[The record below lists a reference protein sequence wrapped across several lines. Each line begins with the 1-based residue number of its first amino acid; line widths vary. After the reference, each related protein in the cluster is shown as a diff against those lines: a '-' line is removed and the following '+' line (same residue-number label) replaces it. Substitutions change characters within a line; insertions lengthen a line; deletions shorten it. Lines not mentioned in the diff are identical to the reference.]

1 MDSLARSL
9 MSVTGPDR
17 LPGFTKFSAL
27 HIFLCYGGCV
37 RGTFECTELWYFP
50 SACQPARSCH
60 PISLL
65 LKGAETN
72 ADDIRPHLSGFDAEQ
87 LWNVIHGVELARGVI
102 DSLLA
107 DAARSN

>member
-1 MDSLARSL
+1 MKKI
-9 MSVTGPDR
+9 VPDPPLETLETTTR
-17 LPGFTKFSAL
+17 QGTALFSINPGINAHTAL
-27 HIFLCYGGCV
+27 RQV
-37 RGTFECTELWYFP
+37 
-50 SACQPARSCH
+50 
-60 PISLL
+60 SLL

>member
-1 MDSLARSL
+1 MNKIVPDPPLNTLKTCAHQGSSLF
-9 MSVTGPDR
+9 GIN
-17 LPGFTKFSAL
+17 PGINAHAAL
-27 HIFLCYGGCV
+27 QQV
-37 RGTFECTELWYFP
+37 
-50 SACQPARSCH
+50 
-60 PISLL
+60 SLL

>member
-1 MDSLARSL
+1 MSKIVPDPPLATLETTTRQGTALFSIN
-9 MSVTGPDR
+9 
-17 LPGFTKFSAL
+17 PGINAHTAL
-27 HIFLCYGGCV
+27 RQV
-37 RGTFECTELWYFP
+37 
-50 SACQPARSCH
+50 
-60 PISLL
+60 SLL